1 MRLERLRPGGGA
13 EALALARGAAAHTDA
28 ASLARPSTPA
38 ARPGSYGPR
47 AGTGVRP
54 RVWGLLVEG
63 MGHHRAK
70 AEVGRPA
77 TEPGGK
83 GAVVC
88 GRALRGHDRWRLQSE
103 RSGGRGSPGTRQG
116 EDARRSSLRGI
127 TVAVPRGSGT
137 ESRPRLQA
145 ASGHVPKSRDRAR
158 GHHARGGVHSG
169 RRWGRQA
176 RPRRHAHAGLG
187 RLDVVLVSPADGGRL
202 SASTCTDREAR
213 VPSGGSSRARPDTR
227 ALPRGPGQEGG
238 GGRRAGGQCLVT
250 TVPVWMVRTIWGG
263 RWGRRP
269 SRVTADARAV
279 R

>member
-13 EALALARGAAAHTDA
+13 EALTLARGAAAHTDA
-28 ASLARPSTPA
+28 ASLACPSPPA

-47 AGTGVRP
+47 AGTGVWP

-63 MGHHRAK
+63 MGHHRAE

-137 ESRPRLQA
+137 ESRPRPRA
-145 ASGHVPKSRDRAR
+145 ASGHIPKSRDRARGRAR

-187 RLDVVLVSPADGGRL
+187 RLDVVLVSPADGRRL
-202 SASTCTDREAR
+202 SASTCTDPEAR
-213 VPSGGSSRARPDTR
+213 VPSGGSQ
-227 ALPRGPGQEGG
+227 PRKAGHASPPTGPWT
-238 GGRRAGGQCLVT
+238 GRRRRAQ
-250 TVPVWMVRTIWGG
+250 G
-263 RWGRRP
+263 RG
-269 SRVTADARAV
+269 SV
-279 R
+279 

>member
-13 EALALARGAAAHTDA
+13 EALTLARGAAAHTDA
-28 ASLARPSTPA
+28 ASLARPSPPA

-103 RSGGRGSPGTRQG
+103 CGGGRGSPGT
-116 EDARRSSLRGI
+116 EPWDAAGGGRETQQPPRDHGGSSSRLRNRAAPAPAGRI
-127 TVAVPRGSGT
+127 
-137 ESRPRLQA
+137 RPRPQEPGPGA
-145 ASGHVPKSRDRAR
+145 WAGAWAP
-158 GHHARGGVHSG
+158 
-169 RRWGRQA
+169 
-176 RPRRHAHAGLG
+176 RPRRRAQWPEVGATG
-187 RLDVVLVSPADGGRL
+187 P
-202 SASTCTDREAR
+202 SAAACA
-213 VPSGGSSRARPDTR
+213 
-227 ALPRGPGQEGG
+227 
-238 GGRRAGGQCLVT
+238 RRAGASGRGAGQPCRRT
-250 TVPVWMVRTIWGG
+250 TSVGFDVHGP
-263 RWGRRP
+263 
-269 SRVTADARAV
+269 
-279 R
+279 